1 MKPSDILILNEI
13 HEINRR
19 LAAQQ
24 VENTNRFDAIDEQL
38 EEILKEV
45 KRQPIENRYVSP
57 ELEAEIREASLRA
70 VHIDRKVSDL

>member
-1 MKPSDILILNEI
+1 MKPADVLILNEI

-24 VENTNRFDAIDEQL
+24 VENTKRFDAIDEQL

-57 ELEAEIREASLRA
+57 ELEAEIKKAALRA
-70 VHIDRKVSDL
+70 ISIDSKVSDL

>member
-24 VENTNRFDAIDEQL
+24 VENTNRFDSIDDQL

-57 ELEAEIREASLRA
+57 ELEAEIREASLR
-70 VHIDRKVSDL
+70 VVNIDRKVSDL